1 MMLRRVPRGVR
12 VPVPACAVLVA
23 ALWAVA
29 GGRPGAHV
37 PLWWW
42 PVPLLLAWGGVLLG
56 GADLIARRL
65 PDALTL
71 PAYPL
76 VAGLLGIAALGAG
89 NADPLGRAALGA
101 VLWAGGYAAIRLV
114 SPRALGGG
122 DVKLAGTLG
131 ALTAATSWSGL
142 LLAVLHGRLADRYR
156 SGAGTA
162 VRLHRGAPR
171 SGDAVGRLACGSPHA
186 GVKETGGVR
195 SPRHLCRQFTRCPG

>member
-1 MMLRRVPRGVR
+1 MLGAVAGAGGAMMLRRVPRGVR

-23 ALWAVA
+23 VLWAVA
-29 GGRPGAHV
+29 GARLGAHV

-42 PVPLLLAWGGVLLG
+42 PVPLVLAWGGVLLG

-76 VAGLLGIAALGAG
+76 VAGLLAIAALGAG
-89 NADPLGRAALGA
+89 NVDPLGRAALGA
-101 VLWAGGYAAIRLV
+101 VLWAGGYATIRLV

-142 LLAVLHGRLADRYR
+142 LLAVLV
-156 SGAGTA
+156 AGVLTA
-162 VRLHRGAPR
+162 VVAVPVRMVGHREVPHGPAMLAAAWVVVLHTP
-171 SGDAVGRLACGSPHA
+171 V
-186 GVKETGGVR
+186 
-195 SPRHLCRQFTRCPG
+195 